1 MINKLQEILTAWSI
15 SFDPNNEQNE
25 LASKRIAVCND
36 CEFKKKNALGFN
48 YCSVCGCALKGK
60 VFTTTKGA
68 CPKGKWDLIDNVMED
83 TRIFVQLA
91 SYRDPQLVP
100 TMRDMLAKA
109 DNPDKLIFGICWQK
123 ADAETLEEFADHPQV
138 RYQTYHYSESE
149 GLGWA
154 RAKVAELW
162 EDEPF
167 TLQLDSHHRFAKG
180 WDTMMWEDYAQ
191 ASRMSSKPIISTY
204 LTPFEVK
211 NHNETGDDGLSPTP
225 CLMSQYEFSADKLLM
240 SMPWYIQDHKERTEV
255 IRARTIS
262 GHFLFTK
269 SEFLK
274 EVPYDPDIY
283 FGGYC
288 EETTMS
294 VRAWTHGYDIF
305 SPYRQYIWH
314 EYTRAD
320 RPKHWDDHGKESIT
334 QKTSGERD
342 AYGRQKTRQL
352 FEIEDNGIVIEE
364 KFGLGK
370 VRTLREYEEY
380 TGIDFKTQRIQEYTL
395 KANQPPNPLPFEDGF
410 RVPEKIQKIVE
421 WDIEH
426 FKKES
431 EEELKFITLGVIAG
445 NGEELIRI
453 DFLPETHRDILS
465 YQINSTTVEVPDDKL
480 KGLRMLMYGMKQ
492 DDTWTA
498 PYDKAI

>member
-1 MINKLQEILTAWSI
+1 MNKLQEILSAWSI
-15 SFDPNNEQNE
+15 AYNPDNEQNE
-25 LASKRIAVCND
+25 LASKRIEVCNS
-36 CEFKKKNALGFN
+36 CEHKKTNALGIN
-48 YCSVCGCALKGK
+48 YCSICGCALKAK
-60 VFTTTKGA
+60 VFSPVKGA
-68 CPKGKWDLIDNVMED
+68 CPQGKWDIIDNVMQD
-83 TRIFVQLA
+83 KRVFVQLA

-100 TMRDMLAKA
+100 TMRDALAKA
-109 DNPDKLIFGICWQK
+109 DNPQNLYFGICWQK

-138 RYQTYHYSESE
+138 RYQTFHYTESE

-162 EDEPF
+162 KDEPF

-180 WDTMMWEDYAQ
+180 WDTMMFEDYAQ
-191 ASRMSSKPIISTY
+191 ANIESEKPIISTY

-211 NHNETGDDGLSPTP
+211 VHNETGDEGLSPTP
-225 CLMSQYEFSADKLLM
+225 CLMSQYEFSSDKLLM
-240 SMPWYIQDHKERTEV
+240 SMPWYIQDYKDRNKV

-294 VRAWTHGYDIF
+294 VRAYTNGYDIF

-320 RPKHWDDHGKESIT
+320 RPKHWDDHGKESKT
-334 QKTSGERD
+334 DKTSGERD
-342 AYGRQKTRQL
+342 AFGRKKTRQL
-352 FEIEDNGIVIEE
+352 FEQEDNGIVIEE
-364 KFGLGK
+364 RFGLGK
-370 VRTLREYEEY
+370 VRSLREYEEY

-395 KANQPPNPLPFEDGF
+395 KVNEPPNSVPFEEGF
-410 RVPEKIQKIVE
+410 RKPEMIDLVVE
-421 WDIEH
+421 WDVNH
-426 FKKES
+426 FKSESDKEY
-431 EEELKFITLGVIAG
+431 KFITLGIQSSAG
-445 NGEELIRI
+445 AELFRT
-453 DFLPETHRDILS
+453 DFLPNTHRDILS
-465 YQINSTTVEVPDDKL
+465 YQINSTTVQIPDDKI
-480 KGLRMLMYGMKQ
+480 KGAKLVMYGMKQ
-492 DDTWTA
+492 DDTWTTQ
-498 PYDKAI
+498 YTKQI

>member
-1 MINKLQEILTAWSI
+1 MAKSKGLGDTVEKITTATGI
-15 SFDPNNEQNE
+15 
-25 LASKRIAVCND
+25 
-36 CEFKKKNALGFN
+36 KKVVDIVAKKTKKD
-48 YCSVCGCALKGK
+48 CGCERRKDKLNKMFPYNK
-60 VFTTTKGA
+60 NENLSSMSKD
-68 CPKGKWDLIDNVMED
+68 K
-83 TRIFVQLA
+83 RIFVQLA

-100 TMRDMLAKA
+100 TMRDALAKA
-109 DNPDKLIFGICWQK
+109 NNPQNLFFGICWQK
-123 ADAETLEEFADHPQV
+123 ADVETLEEFTNHPQV
-138 RYQTYHYSESE
+138 RYQTYHYTESE

-162 EDEPF
+162 KDEPF

-180 WDTMMWEDYAQ
+180 WDTMMFEDYIQ
-191 ASRMSSKPIISTY
+191 ANTISDKPIISTY

-211 NHNETGDDGLSPTP
+211 NHNKTGDKGLNQTP
-225 CLMSQYEFSADKLLM
+225 SLMSQYEFSADKLLM
-240 SMPWYIQDHKERTEV
+240 SMPWYIQDYKDRNKV
-255 IRARTIS
+255 IKSRTIS

-288 EETTMS
+288 EEATMS

-320 RPKHWDDHGKESIT
+320 RPKHWDDHGKESLT

-342 AYGRQKTRQL
+342 VYGRKKTRQL
-352 FEIEDNGIVIEE
+352 FEQEDNGIIIEE

-370 VRTLREYEEY
+370 VRTLREYEEF
-380 TGIDFKTQRIQEYTL
+380 TGIDFKGQRIQEHTL
-395 KANQPPNPLPFEDGF
+395 KVNEPPNTVPFEEGF
-410 RVPEKIQKIVE
+410 RIPEKVKTVIE
-421 WDIEH
+421 WDPEH
-426 FKKES
+426 FKSQS
-431 EEELKFITLGVIAG
+431 EQEYKFITLGVLSSSG
-445 NGEELIRI
+445 VELVRT
-453 DFLPETHRDILS
+453 DFTPETHRDILS

-480 KGLRMLMYGMKQ
+480 KGLKILMYGMKQ
-492 DDTWTA
+492 DDTWST
-498 PYDKAI
+498 PYEKVI